1 MLQDESSIG
10 WDPLSIPR
18 PLSPVLRVYALFLL
32 VTVIVVM
39 AKLVT
44 LWIAAPPFR
53 LSLQANNPEYLQRLR
68 TVRVSVKQWMVCTL
82 LVWGFVASVDL
93 FQVSSRLLAA
103 KMRGA
108 VLILFAIR
116 DFSVGPEMAFLVA
129 LFLFLAQW
137 HLLNRI
143 ESIGE

>member
-1 MLQDESSIG
+1 
-10 WDPLSIPR
+10 
-18 PLSPVLRVYALFLL
+18 LL
-32 VTVIVVM
+32 VTAIVAMV
-39 AKLVT
+39 KLVP
-44 LWIAAPPFR
+44 LWIAAPPFL
-53 LSLQANNPEYLQRLR
+53 LSRQANNPEYLQRLR

-103 KMRGA
+103 KGA
-108 VLILFAIR
+108 GTVLILFAIR
-116 DFSVGPEMAFLVA
+116 NFSAGPEMAFLVA

-143 ESIGE
+143 ESIGEYVLNGVTGSN